1 MARANSSGQHSYR
14 ESERR
19 ERKQAKAM
27 RKAARRAERGV
38 EGQREER
45 PADGELPEEEE
56 TA

>member
-45 PADGELPEEEE
+45 PADGVLPEEEE